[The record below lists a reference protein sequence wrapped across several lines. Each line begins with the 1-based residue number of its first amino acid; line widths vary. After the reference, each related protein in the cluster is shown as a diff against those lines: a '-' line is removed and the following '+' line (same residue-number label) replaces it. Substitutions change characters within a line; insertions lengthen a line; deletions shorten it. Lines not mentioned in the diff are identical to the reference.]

1 MPGTERNQSH
11 LIKWGLDEY
20 LNPTLNKFRVTKCS
34 IEVVNDGLDSK
45 ISLEISIKR
54 LSGPIWMSLFIPS
67 MCLILAAEL
76 TLIMDESHFDSLIMV
91 ALTSSL
97 VMYTLYDGIHEKLP
111 DNSSFKLI
119 DVWLIHGLLFP
130 ILVFVVLS
138 ANELINSQSTKEML
152 LSRSI
157 KVSNS
162 AVQAPSNLN
171 ITASNRKVK
180 IFMVICKIAIPTI
193 SVIFIPTFF
202 GLMLIHQAQFA

>member
-20 LNPTLNKFRVTKCS
+20 LHPTLNKFRVTKCS

-130 ILVFVVLS
+130 ILVFVVLV
-138 ANELINSQSTKEML
+138 ANELVDSQSSKEML
-152 LSRSI
+152 LIRSI

>member
-45 ISLEISIKR
+45 ISLEITIKR

-130 ILVFVVLS
+130 ILVFVVLA
-138 ANELINSQSTKEML
+138 ANELVNSKSTKEML

-180 IFMVICKIAIPTI
+180 IFMIICKIAIPTI

-202 GLMLIHQAQFA
+202 GLMLIHQAQFV